1 MSDIRRSLGPLEQVD
16 DRWVL
21 GDHLRLGSTWL
32 ELRTEGLYQHGGES
46 EGQLIPWPRVM
57 LVGFTLGTKYPP
69 KGSYG
74 VLALL
79 GGLPGPWK
87 GHGRGYLHM
96 TLRHP
101 YENWLASF
109 DRHPRAYNS
118 TELVLFQELLS
129 QTASEGEADRLA
141 DSDWLGRAVELLV
154 TQRPRTAS
162 AIREAVT
169 RARQL

>member
-1 MSDIRRSLGPLEQVD
+1 
-16 DRWVL
+16 
-21 GDHLRLGSTWL
+21 
-32 ELRTEGLYQHGGES
+32 
-46 EGQLIPWPRVM
+46 
-57 LVGFTLGTKYPP
+57 
-69 KGSYG
+69 
-74 VLALL
+74 
-79 GGLPGPWK
+79 
-87 GHGRGYLHM
+87 M

-109 DRHPRAYNS
+109 DRHPRSYNS

-129 QTASEGEADRLA
+129 QTASEGEADRIA

>member
-1 MSDIRRSLGPLEQVD
+1 MSGIRRALGPLERVNG
-16 DRWVL
+16 RWIL
-21 GDHLRLGSTWL
+21 GDHLRPGGTWL
-32 ELRTEGLYQHGGES
+32 ELRPEGLYQISGES
-46 EGQLIPWPRVM
+46 EGQSIPWPRVM
-57 LVGFTLGTKYPP
+57 LVGFTLGARHPQR
-69 KGSYG
+69 GSYG

-87 GHGRGYLHM
+87 GRGRGYLHM

-109 DRHPRAYNS
+109 DRHPRWYDS
-118 TELVLFQELLS
+118 TELVLFEELLR
-129 QTASEGEADRLA
+129 QTVDEGEANRLA

-154 TQRPRTAS
+154 TQRPRTPGGV
-162 AIREAVT
+162 REAVA